1 MKKVKN
7 MNFELLKK
15 IVIDVP
21 ENLDRTKKKETIERE
36 IQILIKNRSNN
47 TCELCGNYPSK
58 LIHHIIPNGAS
69 SLDNLIDLCRNCHDA
84 VHVLL
89 FTSGKWKYPYKPNL
103 HY

>member
-21 ENLDRTKKKETIERE
+21 ENLDRTKKKETIGRE

-47 TCELCGNYPSK
+47 TCELCGNYLSK

-84 VHVLL
+84 VHVKIVEIYCSR
-89 FTSGKWKYPYKPNL
+89 F
-103 HY
+103 